1 MNINFIYEGNEYQ
14 FDLFSGVTINY
25 IKELAEK
32 IFQYEEKGLEILYDE
47 EIISNFDD
55 KLKISDL
62 VKQRDKKIIF
72 RLEKKD
78 IVFKNTILSSNES
91 TNDTNNNDKYY
102 NFIKDKFFKF
112 NQSYVKTIEE
122 ISNFDERLN
131 LSLEKIKKQIKEI
144 KNYIL
149 KINETLNSFYDNNSY
164 VKLIS
169 IFDENKRQGFTEKDL
184 QDLNKRI
191 ESIIHQLEEVHR
203 HAEVGCSGWYQQL

>member
-1 MNINFIYEGNEYQ
+1 M
-14 FDLFSGVTINY
+14 
-25 IKELAEK
+25 
-32 IFQYEEKGLEILYDE
+32 
-47 EIISNFDD
+47 
-55 KLKISDL
+55 
-62 VKQRDKKIIF
+62 
-72 RLEKKD
+72 
-78 IVFKNTILSSNES
+78 FKNTILSSNES

-191 ESIIHQLEEVHR
+191 ESIIHNYKYLIIQNNFQINIIDYINEKKIF
-203 HAEVGCSGWYQQL
+203 